1 MYTIYTLSHTHILYN
16 LHYLHTYVYRDA
28 ERERERERARWG
40 LELMVEMRD
49 SSGSGASTV

>member
-1 MYTIYTLSHTHILYN
+1 MYIETQ
-16 LHYLHTYVYRDA
+16 R
-28 ERERERERARWG
+28 ERGRERERARWG